1 MTHKYLIGCAV
12 ALTAASLSS
21 CIREEA
27 ANAECDITGVDSA
40 WVNQLYD
47 SHIIRSTNYF
57 VSNNAL
63 MFFKEKDADCSSL
76 APIFTL
82 TPGATINPANG
93 TVRDFSEPQTYT
105 VTAEDGVWKKDY
117 TVSFILPLLN
127 YKQDFART
135 ELGGST
141 SQYEN
146 FLFSQDVT
154 PEPGG
159 VAGTGSHG
167 PDIAY
172 LSHIW
177 ASGNGGYAFT
187 GMAKSPEDYPTFSS
201 AESDGNT
208 YARLETKA
216 TGSFGEAVN
225 MRIAAG
231 NLFIGEFREQSAML
245 YPRRAT
251 RFGLQILQG
260 EPRTLQGKYKYTAGP
275 DFTDETGE
283 IRPEM
288 HDTCDIYAVV
298 YEVDPRDFVPLNGD
312 DVLSSD
318 RIVLMARIDDP
329 GEPQEWTHFAEP
341 FKAKNG
347 KTFDPQRL
355 EENGYAI
362 AIVITSSRQG
372 AYFRGSV
379 GSVLMVDDIE
389 VTY

>member
-260 EPRTLQGKYKYTAGP
+260 EPRMLQGKYKYTAGS

-298 YEVDPRDFVPLNGD
+298 YEVDPRNFVPLNGD

>member
-1 MTHKYLIGCAV
+1 MTHKYLIGCAAV
-12 ALTAASLSS
+12 LAAASLSS

-146 FLFSQDVT
+146 FLFAQDVT
-154 PEPGG
+154 PAASVVPG
-159 VAGTGSHG
+159 TNTHT

-260 EPRTLQGKYKYTAGP
+260 EPRTLQGKYKYTSGP

-362 AIVITSSRQG
+362 TIVITSSRQG

>member
-146 FLFSQDVT
+146 FLFAQDVT
-154 PEPGG
+154 PAASVVPG
-159 VAGTGSHG
+159 TNTHT

>member
-1 MTHKYLIGCAV
+1 MTHKYLIGCAAV
-12 ALTAASLSS
+12 LAVASLSS

-57 VSNNAL
+57 LSNNAL

-76 APIFTL
+76 APVFSL
-82 TPGATINPANG
+82 TPGATISPANG
-93 TVRDFSEPQTYT
+93 TARDFTNPQVYT

-127 YKQDFART
+127 YRQDFART

-141 SQYEN
+141 TQYEN
-146 FLFSQDVT
+146 FLFAQDVT
-154 PEPGG
+154 PAAGG
-159 VAGTGSHG
+159 TPGTGTSG

-187 GMAKSPEDYPTFSS
+187 GMAKSPEDYPTRSA
-201 AESDGNT
+201 AESDGNA

-260 EPRTLQGKYKYTAGP
+260 EPRTLQGRYKYTAGP
-275 DFTDETGE
+275 DFTDETGK
-283 IRPEM
+283 ICPEM

-298 YEVDPRDFVPLNGD
+298 YEVDPRNFVPLNGD

-318 RIVLMARIDDP
+318 RIALMARIDNP
-329 GEPQEWTHFAEP
+329 GEPQEWKHFAEP
-341 FKAKNG
+341 FKAMNG

-355 EENGYAI
+355 DDNGYAI
-362 AIVITSSRQG
+362 AIVLTSSRQG

-379 GSVLMVDDIE
+379 GSVLLVDDIE